1 MELPRDKYV
10 YLEDLIEIIITLCN
24 GQTRVIIAKGDA
36 GIYGVHLS
44 TFYLYSE
51 EEMDR
56 FDLEDLKNKPYCF
69 AMPESDMNA
78 EVLFGM
84 LVIKKGNEI
93 VFMERRDNI
102 KNIIV
107 GSDDVWIDLH
117 NEHKSYFM
125 NKFGLK

>member
-24 GQTRVIIAKGDA
+24 GQTRVIIAKGDS

-56 FDLEDLKNKPYCF
+56 FELEDLKSKTYFISVP
-69 AMPESDMNA
+69 
-78 EVLFGM
+78 
-84 LVIKKGNEI
+84 IWH
-93 VFMERRDNI
+93 
-102 KNIIV
+102 IIA
-107 GSDDVWIDLH
+107 SFRLSI
-117 NEHKSYFM
+117 SM
-125 NKFGLK
+125 SGLKSDLS